1 MRKRM
6 ITTAALLALATA
18 ALLAPSPA
26 LASKGQWSIFE
37 DHTALVQSGVNKRVE
52 TLNRI
57 QDLGADTLR
66 IQFRWSEIT
75 HDPRSK
81 SKPNFDAANPAA
93 YQGAPNG
100 YPGFGQ
106 YDDLVVRARAMG
118 FRLIGT
124 IAGDAPKWATRNG
137 VGHNNYV
144 SAGEY
149 AKFAE
154 AVARRYSGSFAGL
167 PAIKYFT
174 IWNEPN
180 HKQFLRPVGSAP
192 AIYRGLVREGV
203 PAVRRGAVRGA
214 RVFVGETAPSGVGGK
229 STGPRRFLQKWLC
242 LNGRWKKVR
251 KGGCRN
257 FKKVSADGYAHHPYG
272 PPGPV
277 SSKRDT
283 VSIGVIG
290 RLFKYLD
297 KAAARGRLP
306 RKLRVYDTEFGYQS
320 NPPER
325 GVSTSPSRQAKLI
338 NEKEEV
344 HYRIGRIK
352 SYSQYLMFDDRPL
365 FAFQTGLRFRSGRS
379 KPAFSAYRLPLV
391 VHNRGRRGVYIW
403 GRVRPGKGARFVQLR
418 QNGRKYGPR
427 IRTNSRGY
435 FGVKRKRK
443 GRYNFKGYKREGGKI
458 KLVGT
463 SRSTRPI

>member
-1 MRKRM
+1 MRYASAVLAVVA
-6 ITTAALLALATA
+6 AALIAPA
-18 ALLAPSPA
+18 AA

-37 DHTALVQSGVNKRVE
+37 DHTALVQSGVTKRIQ
-52 TLNRI
+52 TLERI

-66 IQFRWSEIT
+66 IEFHWSEIA
-75 HDPRSK
+75 HDPKSK

-118 FRLIGT
+118 FRLMAT
-124 IAGDAPKWATRNG
+124 ITGDAPKWATRNG
-137 VGHNNYV
+137 VGFNNYV

-154 AVARRYSGSFAGL
+154 AVARRYNGKFAGL
-167 PAIKYFT
+167 PAIRYFS

-180 HKQFLRPVGSAP
+180 HKQFLRPLGAAP
-192 AIYRGLVREGV
+192 AVYRGLVREGV
-203 PAVRRGAVRGA
+203 PAVRRGAVSGA
-214 RVFVGETAPSGVGGK
+214 KVFVGETAPSGVRGK

-242 LNGRWKKVR
+242 LSKRWKKIR
-251 KGGCRN
+251 SGGCRN
-257 FKKVSADGYAHHPYG
+257 FKKVDANGYAHHPYG
-272 PPGPV
+272 PPGRV

-290 RLFKYLD
+290 RLIKYLGITG
-297 KAAARGRLP
+297 KRGRLP
-306 RKLRVYDTEFGYQS
+306 RGIPIYDTEFGYQS

-325 GVSTSPSRQAKLI
+325 NVSTSPARQAKLI

-365 FAFQTGLRFRSGRS
+365 FAFQTGLRFRSGRA
-379 KPAFSAYRLPLV
+379 KPAFSAYRLPIV
-391 VHNRGRRGVYIW
+391 VHNRGRRGVYVW
-403 GRVRPGKGARFVQLR
+403 GRVRPGKGVRFVQLR
-418 QNGRKYGPR
+418 VNGRKYGPR

-443 GRYNFKGYKREGGKI
+443 GKYNFKGYKRESSKI
-458 KLVGT
+458 QLVGT
-463 SRSTRPI
+463 SRTTGAI